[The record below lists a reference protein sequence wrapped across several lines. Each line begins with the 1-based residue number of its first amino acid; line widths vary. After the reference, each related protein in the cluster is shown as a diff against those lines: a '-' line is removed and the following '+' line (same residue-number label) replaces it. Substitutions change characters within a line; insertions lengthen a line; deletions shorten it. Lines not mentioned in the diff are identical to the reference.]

1 MRRLLVIG
9 IGAGDPEHVTMQA
22 VNALNEVDV
31 FFVMDKSPTH
41 DQADELVRLRTEI
54 CERYVREPA
63 YRIVEIPDPPRD
75 RTTPAAG
82 PPRAE
87 RPGPASFAY
96 RTAVEDWRSRRAEL
110 WERAIAHELGED
122 SCGAFLVWGDPSL
135 YDSTLAV
142 LEQIH
147 ARGTVAFEHEVVPGI
162 SSVQALSARHRVPL
176 NRVGRPLQIT
186 TGRRLADGFPDGVD
200 EVVVMLDADC
210 SFRHLRDDG
219 LEIHWGAYLGMDDE
233 ILVSG
238 RVGEVADEIVR
249 RRAEARERKGWI
261 MDAYLLRRNL

>member
-31 FFVMDKSPTH
+31 FFVIEKSHET
-41 DQADELVRLRTEI
+41 DELVRLRREI
-54 CERYVREPA
+54 CERYLREPS
-63 YRIVEIPDPPRD
+63 YRIVEIADPPRD
-75 RTTPAAG
+75 RTAPAYGA
-82 PPRAE
+82 
-87 RPGPASFAY
+87 
-96 RTAVEDWRSRRAEL
+96 AVEDWRTRRAEL
-110 WERAIAHELGED
+110 WERAIADELAED
-122 SCGAFLVWGDPSL
+122 GCGAFLVWGDPSL

-142 LEQIH
+142 LEQIL

-162 SSVQALSARHRVPL
+162 SSVQALTARHRIPL
-176 NRVGRPLQIT
+176 NRVGRPVQIT
-186 TGRRLADGFPDGVD
+186 TGRRLAEGFPDGVD

-210 SFRHLRDDG
+210 SFRHLQDDG
-219 LEIHWGAYLGMDDE
+219 LEIHWGAYVGMDDE

-238 RVGEVADEIVR
+238 QVSEVGEEIERLR
-249 RRAEARERKGWI
+249 REARERKGWI